1 MAAERQ
7 DLRVGRTGLLNR
19 RTGEAGSR
27 EYVALS
33 RSAAMTE
40 VGSSLYYRCSASG
53 LAIAVIEYNTGYAR
67 STAPRRAGGPDRSP
81 CRAAASSPP
90 DILLTLQPFP

>member
-1 MAAERQ
+1 MAAKRQ
-7 DLRVGRTGLLNR
+7 DLRVGRAGLLNR
-19 RTGEAGSR
+19 RTDEAGSR

-33 RSAAMTE
+33 PSAAMTE

-67 STAPRRAGGPDRSP
+67 STAPRRAGGPGRSP
-81 CRAAASSPP
+81 CTVLTFWPP
-90 DILLTLQPFP
+90 DI